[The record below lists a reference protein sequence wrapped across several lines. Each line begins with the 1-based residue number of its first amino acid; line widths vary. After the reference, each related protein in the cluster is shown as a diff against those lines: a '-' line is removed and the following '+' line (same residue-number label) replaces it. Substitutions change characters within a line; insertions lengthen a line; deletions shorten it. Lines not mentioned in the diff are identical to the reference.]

1 MSDTRQLAA
10 AVKLLALDV
19 DGVLTD
25 GSIYYGNSG
34 EELKAF
40 SIKDG
45 LGIKLLQ
52 KAGVTVA
59 IITGRKSEIVARRAG
74 ELGIN
79 EIVQGREDKRDALGE
94 LCDKLN
100 LSLSDCAYMGDDLP
114 DLGAIR
120 VAGLGLTVA
129 DAVAAVADAAHW
141 QSSLPGGRG
150 AVREACEFILTAKGL
165 WSELEADF
173 H

>member
-40 SIKDG
+40 CIKDG

-79 EIVQGREDKRDALGE
+79 EIVQGREDKRDALEE

-141 QSSLPGGRG
+141 QSNLSGGRG
-150 AVREACEFILTAKGL
+150 AVREACEFILKAKGN
-165 WSELEADF
+165 WASLEADF
-173 H
+173 R